1 MQLMGMIQYEHFL
14 NYADMTEM
22 TNAFMTTDS
31 ALILEVQLIRLVVNR
46 FRLSQ
51 AGVTITDVYA
61 IVNGAIQDLNVPSAV
76 SELDNDSGY
85 ITSSYLSSYYDKD
98 EVDGLLSS
106 KADISALSTKQDVID
121 ASNKLAYSL
130 ISGTPTIPTKT
141 SDLTNDSN
149 FITNAALADYQEK
162 ITNAAK
168 LDYALISGT
177 PTIPTKTSDLTND
190 SNYATSA
197 YVDDSVSGKLTAPAG
212 GISGQFLMKTNDGT
226 EWATIQGSGAGDS
239 YTKQET
245 DALLSAKQ
253 DLITNA
259 AKLDY
264 ALLSGTPTIPTNTN
278 ALTNGACF
286 TVGKSGGVLSALNI
300 DVVDALPV
308 DPDSST
314 IYFVRS
320 SNA

>member
-1 MQLMGMIQYEHFL
+1 MP
-14 NYADMTEM
+14 T
-22 TNAFMTTDS
+22 
-31 ALILEVQLIRLVVNR
+31 
-46 FRLSQ
+46 
-51 AGVTITDVYA
+51 
-61 IVNGAIQDLNVPSAV
+61 AV

-98 EVDGLLSS
+98 EVDGLLST
-106 KADISALSTKQDVID
+106 KADSSALSTKQDLIT
-121 ASNKLAYSL
+121 ASS
-130 ISGTPTIPTKT
+130 
-141 SDLTNDSN
+141 
-149 FITNAALADYQEK
+149 
-162 ITNAAK
+162 K

-190 SNYATSA
+190 SNYATSS
-197 YVDDSVSGKLTAPAG
+197 YVDSSVSSKLTTPSG

-226 EWATIQGSGAGDS
+226 EWATIQGGGSVDA
-239 YTKQET
+239 YTKAET

-264 ALLSGTPTIPTNTN
+264 SLLSGVPSFATETYVTN
-278 ALTNGACF
+278 AISGKADTSAIPLSTSQLTNNSYF
-286 TVGKSGGVLSALNI
+286 PQTKSSGVLSALNI

-314 IYFVRS
+314 IYFVRA